1 MNRKVSQPQLCL
13 LLGEVVVVED
23 LDVVEGLDEVLAED
37 MVLQVV
43 KLLDEVASLLA
54 NPPPELAN
62 LFDLE
67 HHKLVITL

>member
-1 MNRKVSQPQLCL
+1 MNRKVTHPSYQP
-13 LLGEVVVVED
+13 LGEVVVVEG
-23 LDVVEGLDEVLAED
+23 LGVVEVDEVVAED
-37 MVLQVV
+37 VVLQVV
-43 KLLDEVASLLA
+43 KLLDEAASLLA